1 MSNISKSTKKVTDY
15 LINEAKEVTTDSSKR
30 FTGDI
35 IDKVKEQAPKLA
47 VMAAETLEG
56 MSIGKIE
63 VKDIVDTSAIRSF
76 FASAPSPAAAK
87 NAIRSGGKIIGA
99 TPAAML
105 CCVQQLYA
113 QYSDL
118 QQVRE
123 EEITKREQIQAKKEI
138 VLSQISTIKEMFI
151 TYMDKSFDER
161 KENFARFFDVVD
173 TALEN
178 DNMRALQMGL
188 QSINQLAAESPFK
201 AIADMN
207 ILAQTMDA
215 NDELDI

>member
-1 MSNISKSTKKVTDY
+1 
-15 LINEAKEVTTDSSKR
+15 
-30 FTGDI
+30 
-35 IDKVKEQAPKLA
+35 
-47 VMAAETLEG
+47 MAAETLEG

-76 FASAPSPAAAK
+76 FKSAPSSSAVE
-87 NAIRSGGKIIGA
+87 NAISSGGKTIGA

-105 CCVQQLYA
+105 CCVQQLST

-118 QQVRE
+118 LQVRE
-123 EEITKREQIQAKKEI
+123 EEITKREQIQAKKEM

-207 ILAQTMDA
+207 ILVQTMDA